1 MLVKGL
7 FLFKRGVKM
16 KNMNHADPVN
26 ALAAQKQRDN
36 RITACC
42 DIFKGIV
49 RANKTFLYAQ
59 IINYLLL
66 AYSIFWCVFT
76 SKELFRLTAAMLF
89 PLAALAVTV
98 IKRDIKGNLAAAGID
113 VVSIA
118 VLLYF
123 RAFDALSVLFMLASF
138 IIHAMRAEKL
148 YCHSKIKNLYGYSRF
163 NSFDIC
169 NQVLGD
175 DSLTD
180 SIIASY
186 EDAFDDRVMKFERS
200 SHYVPPLFKKLQLV
214 SMIAVLAGVVAAV
227 FASAA
232 IGSAKN
238 AVRVDSIKDR
248 KEGTVKG
255 KVTQIFDVDSIG
267 LDSATDST
275 YWVTFGGEQ
284 VCFSVPQSYKDKFES
299 LFRYQHPGD
308 YDIDNDSVKPSSNPI
323 EFTGEIVKAD
333 SSKYAQSSIEPSQR
347 AKEGSA
353 LAFNTGYYIKVYSTA
368 FYNTLQK
375 IGIALIII
383 GAIVWAGTILLG
395 SLENKRY

>member
-1 MLVKGL
+1 
-7 FLFKRGVKM
+7 
-16 KNMNHADPVN
+16 MNHADPVN
-26 ALAAQKQRDN
+26 AIAAQKQRDN

-66 AYSIFWCVFT
+66 AHSVWVSIYGARFLAQPIV
-76 SKELFRLTAAMLF
+76 SALF
-89 PLAALAVTV
+89 PLSALVVCAV
-98 IKRDIKGNLAAAGID
+98 KRDTKGNLIAIGID

-118 VLLYF
+118 VFLYF
-123 RAFDALSVLFMLASF
+123 RVFDPLSVLFMLASF

-200 SHYVPPLFKKLQLV
+200 SHYVPPLFKKLQLISV
-214 SMIAVLAGVVAAV
+214 IAVLAGVTAAV

-308 YDIDNDSVKPSSNPI
+308 YDIDDDSVKPSANPI

>member
-1 MLVKGL
+1 
-7 FLFKRGVKM
+7 M
-16 KNMNHADPVN
+16 KNKGYSQTVSAVYADKV
-26 ALAAQKQRDN
+26 RDD
-36 RITACC
+36 RITKCC
-42 DIFKGIV
+42 DIFRGIV
-49 RANKTFLYAQ
+49 RSNKTFFYAQ
-59 IINYLLL
+59 LISYLLL
-66 AYSIFWCVFT
+66 SYSIFWCVFT

-123 RAFDALSVLFMLASF
+123 RAFDALSVLFMLASL
-138 IIHAMRAEKL
+138 IIHAIRAEKI
-148 YCHSKIKNLYGYSRF
+148 YCLSRVKNLYGYSRF

-175 DSLTD
+175 DSYAD
-180 SIIASY
+180 NIIASY
-186 EDAFDDRVMKFERS
+186 EDAFDDTVMRFERS

-214 SMIAVLAGVVAAV
+214 SMIAVLAGVTAAV

-308 YDIDNDSVKPSSNPI
+308 YDIDNDSVKPSSKPI
-323 EFTGEIVKAD
+323 DFIGKIVKAD
-333 SSKYAQSSIEPSQR
+333 NSKYSENRIEPSAK
-347 AKEGSA
+347 AKEKSTV
-353 LAFNTGYYIKVYSTA
+353 AFNTSYYIKVFSTA

>member
-1 MLVKGL
+1 
-7 FLFKRGVKM
+7 M
-16 KNMNHADPVN
+16 KNKGYSQTVSAVYADKV
-26 ALAAQKQRDN
+26 RDD

-66 AYSIFWCVFT
+66 SHSIFWCVFT

-123 RAFDALSVLFMLASF
+123 RAFDALSVLFMLASL
-138 IIHAMRAEKL
+138 IIHAIRAEKI
-148 YCHSKIKNLYGYSRF
+148 YCLSRVKNLYGYSRF

-175 DSLTD
+175 DSYAD
-180 SIIASY
+180 NIIASY
-186 EDAFDDRVMKFERS
+186 EDAFDDTVMRFERS
-200 SHYVPPLFKKLQLV
+200 SHYVPPLFKKLQLISV
-214 SMIAVLAGVVAAV
+214 IAVLAGVTAAV

-308 YDIDNDSVKPSSNPI
+308 YDIDNDSVKPSSKPI
-323 EFTGEIVKAD
+323 DFIGKIVKAD
-333 SSKYAQSSIEPSQR
+333 NSKYSENRIEPSAK
-347 AKEGSA
+347 AKEKSTV
-353 LAFNTGYYIKVYSTA
+353 AFNTGYYIKVYSTA

>member
-1 MLVKGL
+1 
-7 FLFKRGVKM
+7 M

-66 AYSIFWCVFT
+66 AHSVWVSIYGARFLAQPIV
-76 SKELFRLTAAMLF
+76 SALF
-89 PLAALAVTV
+89 PLSALVVCAV
-98 IKRDIKGNLAAAGID
+98 KRDTKGNLIAIGID

-118 VLLYF
+118 VFLYF
-123 RAFDALSVLFMLASF
+123 RVFDALSVLFMLASF
-138 IIHAMRAEKL
+138 IIHAIRAEKI
-148 YCHSKIKNLYGYSRF
+148 YCLSRVKNLYGYSRF

-186 EDAFDDRVMKFERS
+186 EDAFDDTVMRFERS

-308 YDIDNDSVKPSSNPI
+308 YDIDNDSVKPSANPI

-383 GAIVWAGTILLG
+383 GVIVWAGTILLG

>member
-1 MLVKGL
+1 
-7 FLFKRGVKM
+7 M
-16 KNMNHADPVN
+16 KNKGYSQTVSAVYADKV
-26 ALAAQKQRDN
+26 RDD
-36 RITACC
+36 RITKCC
-42 DIFKGIV
+42 DIFRGIV

-66 AYSIFWCVFT
+66 AYSVWVSIYGARFLAQPIV
-76 SKELFRLTAAMLF
+76 SALF
-89 PLAALAVTV
+89 PLSALVVCAV
-98 IKRDIKGNLAAAGID
+98 KRDTKGNLIAIGID

-118 VLLYF
+118 VFLYF
-123 RAFDALSVLFMLASF
+123 RVFDALSVLFMLASF

-227 FASAA
+227 LASAA
-232 IGSAKN
+232 VGRAN
-238 AVRVDSIKDR
+238 GAVKVDSVKDR
-248 KEGTVKG
+248 TSGYVKG
-255 KVTQIFDVDSIG
+255 TVTQIYDVQGIG

-308 YDIDNDSVKPSSNPI
+308 YDIDNDSVKPSANPI

>member
-1 MLVKGL
+1 
-7 FLFKRGVKM
+7 M

-26 ALAAQKQRDN
+26 AIAAQKQRDN

-66 AYSIFWCVFT
+66 AHSVWVSIYGARFLAQPIV
-76 SKELFRLTAAMLF
+76 SALF
-89 PLAALAVTV
+89 PLSALVVCAV
-98 IKRDIKGNLAAAGID
+98 KRDTKGNLIAIGID

-118 VLLYF
+118 VFLYF
-123 RAFDALSVLFMLASF
+123 RVFDPLSVLFMLASF

-200 SHYVPPLFKKLQLV
+200 SHYVPPLFKKLQLISV
-214 SMIAVLAGVVAAV
+214 IAVLAGVTAAV

-308 YDIDNDSVKPSSNPI
+308 YDIDNDSVKPSANPI